1 MSNNIELQAKEFFK
15 EYKKAKNKFLKLS
28 SLREEKLS
36 VIGYGAYVVLFLG
49 MMALVG
55 IRIYGIT
62 FYLPYVILGVI
73 TAAAL
78 IYLISQ
84 QIRIGMYEKIGR
96 KKRDTEF
103 QKVKS
108 EYLKLQEKY
117 DYYSA
122 LKKCSYN
129 EELYK
134 ENIEAERLKKEKE
147 RKEKAEKIS
156 ANKKP
161 SDSVCIYSKKGI
173 CTFEGDETVYSFK
186 CDFENCRWR
195 TKRK

>member
-1 MSNNIELQAKEFFK
+1 MSSNIEFQAKEFFK
-15 EYKKAKNKFLKLS
+15 EHKKIKNKFLKLS

-36 VIGYGAYVVLFLG
+36 IIGYLAYVLLFVG
-49 MMALVG
+49 MMALAG

-84 QIRIGMYEKIGR
+84 QIRIGMYEKTGR
-96 KKRDTEF
+96 KKRDAEF

-108 EYLKLQEKY
+108 EYLKLNEKF

-122 LKKCSYN
+122 LKKCGYD
-129 EELYK
+129 EELYREKLENERLEK
-134 ENIEAERLKKEKE
+134 EKERLKK
-147 RKEKAEKIS
+147 AESIK

-161 SDSVCIYSKKGI
+161 NDNVCVYCKKGI
-173 CTFEGDETVYSFK
+173 CTFEGDESIYSFK
-186 CDFENCRWR
+186 CDFTSCRWR